1 MDFNVNVN
9 VKFDATPAL
18 TGVVSTLA
26 GVLNPAKVMPPA
38 IMAPAI
44 SSQSSE
50 TEDAVV
56 QEQTQSAPAV
66 QEQPQAGTTT
76 SATQEQPAQEQ
87 LAQEQTKEIT
97 DEMLRKIVGPIT
109 KSKGKETVFKIL
121 DVFGVNRVPDLKQEQ
136 RQAFI
141 DKLNE
146 L

>member
-26 GVLNPAKVMPPA
+26 GVLNPGRVLNPA
-38 IMAPAI
+38 IKAPAI

-76 SATQEQPAQEQ
+76 PATQEQP
-87 LAQEQTKEIT
+87 AQEQTKEIT

>member
-26 GVLNPAKVMPPA
+26 GVLNPGRVLNPA
-38 IMAPAI
+38 IKAPAI
-44 SSQSSE
+44 SSE
-50 TEDAVV
+50 TEDDVV

-87 LAQEQTKEIT
+87 PAQEQTKEIT

>member
-26 GVLNPAKVMPPA
+26 GVLNPAKVMQPA

-66 QEQPQAGTTT
+66 QEQPQTGATTP
-76 SATQEQPAQEQ
+76 ATQEQP
-87 LAQEQTKEIT
+87 AQEQTKEIT

>member
-38 IMAPAI
+38 IMAPAT

-76 SATQEQPAQEQ
+76 PATQEQP
-87 LAQEQTKEIT
+87 AQEQTKEIT

>member
-26 GVLNPAKVMPPA
+26 GVLNPAKVMQPA

-76 SATQEQPAQEQ
+76 PATQEQP
-87 LAQEQTKEIT
+87 AQEQTKEIT

>member
-76 SATQEQPAQEQ
+76 SPTQEQP
-87 LAQEQTKEIT
+87 AQEQTKEIT

>member
-26 GVLNPAKVMPPA
+26 GVLNPAKVMQPA

-66 QEQPQAGTTT
+66 QKQPQAGTTT
-76 SATQEQPAQEQ
+76 SATQEQP
-87 LAQEQTKEIT
+87 AQEQTKEIT

>member
-26 GVLNPAKVMPPA
+26 GVLNPGRVLNPA
-38 IMAPAI
+38 IKAPAI
-44 SSQSSE
+44 SSE

-56 QEQTQSAPAV
+56 QEQTQSAPA
-66 QEQPQAGTTT
+66 
-76 SATQEQPAQEQ
+76 TQEQP
-87 LAQEQTKEIT
+87 AQEQTKEIT

>member
-26 GVLNPAKVMPPA
+26 GVLNPAKVMQPA

-44 SSQSSE
+44 SSQPSE

-76 SATQEQPAQEQ
+76 SATQEQP
-87 LAQEQTKEIT
+87 AQEQTKEIT

>member
-18 TGVVSTLA
+18 SGVVSTLA
-26 GVLNPAKVMPPA
+26 GVLNPAKVMQTA

-66 QEQPQAGTTT
+66 QKQPQAGTTT
-76 SATQEQPAQEQ
+76 SVTQEQP
-87 LAQEQTKEIT
+87 AQEQTKEIT

>member
-26 GVLNPAKVMPPA
+26 GVLSSTKVMQPV

-50 TEDAVV
+50 TGDAVI
-56 QEQTQSAPAV
+56 QEKTHSAPAPAV
-66 QEQPQAGTTT
+66 QEQP
-76 SATQEQPAQEQ
+76 
-87 LAQEQTKEIT
+87 AQEQTKEIT

>member
-26 GVLNPAKVMPPA
+26 GVLNPAKVMQPA

-44 SSQSSE
+44 SSQPSE

-66 QEQPQAGTTT
+66 QEQPQAVTTT
-76 SATQEQPAQEQ
+76 SATQEQP
-87 LAQEQTKEIT
+87 AQEQTKEIT

>member
-66 QEQPQAGTTT
+66 QEQPQAGTIT
-76 SATQEQPAQEQ
+76 SATQEQP
-87 LAQEQTKEIT
+87 AQEQTKEIT